1 MQTENVSEIKP
12 ASADQEQL
20 KLAFAAFNAASEQ
33 LSGVYQ
39 DLQHQVAQLT
49 RELALANGELH
60 KQLIAKENLSQQLSL
75 LLNALSGGV
84 IALDAQECIEQVNPA
99 AIAILGESLVGGDWR
114 QVTQE
119 RLSPTAIVNE
129 WLVKLQQTAQPRR
142 IRIESSATDAAGRRI
157 LLVNDITE
165 AYAIQ

>member
-12 ASADQEQL
+12 VPADQEQL

-60 KQLIAKENLSQQLSL
+60 KQLIAKEKPLPRCRQ
-75 LLNALSGGV
+75 AH
-84 IALDAQECIEQVNPA
+84 
-99 AIAILGESLVGGDWR
+99 AI
-114 QVTQE
+114 TC
-119 RLSPTAIVNE
+119 
-129 WLVKLQQTAQPRR
+129 
-142 IRIESSATDAAGRRI
+142 
-157 LLVNDITE
+157 
-165 AYAIQ
+165 